1 MHFDLHED
9 SPISEYSRVE
19 IYGLDYDTLTTLG
32 GTLEQQFNNFVT
44 AGFTQYKLA
53 RIRYQGNDLYNALS
67 NTVPT
72 DPAEQGGCVFNRG
85 NLLEDIEGTWM
96 MKDVTLSPIPSTQPS
111 DWGTSIHYYRLKLET
126 LTIDGNPAGAALPEW
141 MHVGQGF
148 NPNDQYYHDDSPKEK
163 QLARH
168 FYFNNGLNVV
178 VTNCVG
184 NNWGFANYFT
194 AGLWIAYDAYKDG
207 GHGPYCLNLA
217 NNIVMASMDFW
228 GSFQIDRVLNRA
240 ALSNVDPGYV
250 MIGIALTR
258 DGVEYVGFALVHFST
273 SGGGDKY
280 PDYIE
285 LSAVPRE
292 MVADN
297 VYGTGE
303 VGKGEWGPTSD
314 TGGGGGNFDNTSDN
328 EGDGSAQSTED
339 KETAMSNA
347 VSDAICAGYQ
357 IHQLL
362 TTNDYMTKFYKALF
376 ATGTGS
382 YLERF
387 FQSAY
392 DPMRAIIAFHKL
404 PQNLI
409 QFHGNP
415 VISSHVTAAG
425 YDISQKMN
433 TDAGGSLNVDFP
445 EVMPIASYHMDKI
458 TFDENG
464 YGHYFDAFPDFAPYT
479 KAYLHLPYIGVQ
491 EIDVNKFQYGALQV
505 SYFCEAITGNV
516 TAHVWCSDREG
527 NCRYC
532 YICTGNAAYKLPV
545 YSAGAG
551 AGAISSGI
559 SAISAA
565 LSGNVA
571 GAVMAGASSIMGAM
585 QQTVQASGSFGGNFG
600 AIGEQDVWLELVRP
614 QWIQPEHYQ
623 KLKGLPS
630 WISGTIAQAGADGNQ
645 LNGFTVIS
653 EIDLDGVT
661 ASEWEKTEIAKLLA
675 AGIEIKGDL

>member
-19 IYGLDYDTLTTLG
+19 IYGLDYDTLITLS
-32 GTLEQQFNNFVT
+32 GTRNEAFNNFVT
-44 AGFTQYKLA
+44 PAGFTQYKLC
-53 RIRYQGNDLYNALS
+53 RLRYTGTDLYKALS

-72 DPAEQGGCVFNRG
+72 GPEQGGCVFNRKCCV
-85 NLLEDIEGTWM
+85 EDIGGGYFQ
-96 MKDVTLSPIPSTQPS
+96 KDITLTPISNTQPD
-111 DWGTSIHYYRLKLET
+111 DWGTNIHYYRLKPET
-126 LTIDGNPAGAALPEW
+126 LTIDGTPSSAFLPEW
-141 MHVGQGF
+141 IHLGDGF
-148 NPNDQYYHDDSPKEK
+148 NPNDQYYLDESPADKR
-163 QLARH
+163 LARH
-168 FYFNNGLNVV
+168 FYFDSGVNVILV
-178 VTNCVG
+178 DAMAMDFGYT
-184 NNWGFANYFT
+184 AIYT
-194 AGLWIAYDAYKDG
+194 AGLWISYYKSKNG
-207 GHGPYCLNLA
+207 GAAPYCLNDGNSIIMA
-217 NNIVMASMDFW
+217 NWNYDWAGQYQLDQNINKALTANVDENIV
-228 GSFQIDRVLNRA
+228 
-240 ALSNVDPGYV
+240 Y
-250 MIGIALTR
+250 IGITLTR
-258 DGVEYVGFALVHFST
+258 NGVEYVGFALVKF
-273 SGGGDKY
+273 SGGVDPY
-280 PDYIE
+280 PVDIDIT
-285 LSAVPRE
+285 AVSRD
-292 MVADN
+292 MIADN
-297 VYGTGE
+297 VKGTGE
-303 VGKGEWGPTSD
+303 TGQGSWGPTSD

-339 KETAMSNA
+339 KEQAMSNA

-404 PQNLI
+404 PQTLI
-409 QFHGNP
+409 QFHGTP
-415 VISSHVTAAG
+415 VVSSHITAAG

-433 TDAGGSLNVDFP
+433 TDAGGSLNVNFP
-445 EVMPIASYHMDKI
+445 EVMPIAAYHMDKI

-491 EIDVNKFQYGALQV
+491 ELDVNKFQYGALQV

-614 QWIQPEHYQ
+614 AWIQPEHYQ